1 MKVIILQD
9 TKNVGKKGEVK
20 NVSDGYAKN
29 FLIPKGLAKEA
40 TDANIRELKRKQAA
54 DAEKRATDKASA
66 EILKERLKT
75 IEVKVKAKAGEGGKV
90 FGSVT
95 SKDISDALKD
105 QFGIEIDKK
114 RIVVNSPIKMLG
126 EYTVETKLY
135 QEVNGEVK
143 VLVEAL

>member
-29 FLIPKGLAKEA
+29 FLIPKGRAKEA
-40 TDANIRELKRKQAA
+40 TEANIRELKRKQAA

-114 RIVVNSPIKMLG
+114 KIVVNSPIKMLG

>member
-1 MKVIILQD
+1 MGYRTYTCPSAARCGGCEWL
-9 TKNVGKKGEVK
+9 NVP
-20 NVSDGYAKN
+20 YP
-29 FLIPKGLAKEA
+29 IQ
-40 TDANIRELKRKQAA
+40 LKRKQAA

-114 RIVVNSPIKMLG
+114 KIVVNSPIKMLG

>member
-9 TKNVGKKGEVK
+9 TKNVGKKGEIK

-40 TDANIRELKRKQAA
+40 TDANIRELKRRQAA

-95 SKDISDALKD
+95 SKDISDALKE

-114 RIVVNSPIKMLG
+114 KINVESPIKMLG

-135 QEVNGEVK
+135 QEVTGEVK

>member
-9 TKNVGKKGEVK
+9 MKNVGKKGEIK

-29 FLIPKGLAKEA
+29 FLIPKGIVKEA

-54 DAEKRATDKASA
+54 DAERRATDKASA
-66 EILKERLKT
+66 EILKERLT
-75 IEVKVKAKAGEGGKV
+75 QIRVTVKAKAGENGKV
-90 FGSVT
+90 FGSIT

-114 RIVVNSPIKMLG
+114 KIVVNDPIKMLG
-126 EYTVETKLY
+126 EYTVGAKLY
-135 QEVNGEVK
+135 QEVSGEVK

>member
-29 FLIPKGLAKEA
+29 FLIPKGLAKE
-40 TDANIRELKRKQAA
+40 AA

-114 RIVVNSPIKMLG
+114 KIVVNSPIKMLG

>member
-9 TKNVGKKGEVK
+9 TKNVGKKGEIK

-40 TDANIRELKRKQAA
+40 TEANIRELKRKQATK
-54 DAEKRATDKASA
+54 EKKRATDKASA

-114 RIVVNSPIKMLG
+114 KIVVNSPIKMLG

>member
-9 TKNVGKKGEVK
+9 TKNVGKKGEIK

-40 TDANIRELKRKQAA
+40 TEANIRELKRKQAA

-75 IEVKVKAKAGEGGKV
+75 VVVKVKAKAGEGGKV

-95 SKDISDALKD
+95 SKDISDALKE

-114 RIVVNSPIKMLG
+114 KINVESPIKMLG

-135 QEVNGEVK
+135 QEVTGEVK